1 MVSTWIPPL
10 YRFGRQTILL
20 WRFIP
25 LHSFRSPHWSM
36 DTAPSIIILGMISA
50 YGVIVARWVCSRGD
64 PRRMIKIIDVGCG
77 SSESTNTSSVYTF
90 NILYVS
96 IMENIIFP
104 HSKQCINTSKSI
116 VVRLHEKIEGVY
128 LIGYPQALILI
139 EFSVFPVDSVQYLF
153 FMAEW
158 DVLVNWRDSVLFFL
172 SRDIFVLLELETTLT
187 TPTRDK
193 AETIMAEFTFPTQFI
208 MLLVGMFAE
217 AFHIEKGYI
226 LITVTSATLD
236 LTDILLFEFFMLLE
250 GMLTEASIWS
260 NYFLTVIALNVLP
273 KNRVWWLWFFPF

>member
-1 MVSTWIPPL
+1 M
-10 YRFGRQTILL
+10 
-20 WRFIP
+20 
-25 LHSFRSPHWSM
+25 
-36 DTAPSIIILGMISA
+36 
-50 YGVIVARWVCSRGD
+50 
-64 PRRMIKIIDVGCG
+64 
-77 SSESTNTSSVYTF
+77 
-90 NILYVS
+90 
-96 IMENIIFP
+96 
-104 HSKQCINTSKSI
+104 
-116 VVRLHEKIEGVY
+116 
-128 LIGYPQALILI
+128 
-139 EFSVFPVDSVQYLF
+139 
-153 FMAEW
+153 
-158 DVLVNWRDSVLFFL
+158 
-172 SRDIFVLLELETTLT
+172 LLELETTLT

-273 KNRVWWLWFFPF
+273 KNRV